1 MSPWHILANAGEC
14 TGQMSVIQVGCRP
27 PPPHTHTSCSIYCI
41 YASNKDPW
49 TCIKSTQ
56 HQVPHL
62 LITLACLYP
71 KVHRETFN
79 YAYYW
84 DEAAT
89 RHKTKWAIVILLIE
103 VCIWSQAVYCAG
115 GAFGNRFMATTRTSW
130 EHQEVPVTPLRAS
143 WNIPKKKEPCKLQ
156 YLHFDV
162 IAHVKLYLLI
172 FNIYFKSGLFAK
184 PKKSEVSFFFLL
196 VCCITACMLCF
207 PKQILCVCLPNLFW
221 FKPHYFITKWIMSA
235 FHHGCDTSR
244 SQSPYQENSGN
255 VKLITKACF

>member
-14 TGQMSVIQVGCRP
+14 TGQMSVIQVGCRS
-27 PPPHTHTSCSIYCI
+27 PPHTHLVQSIVFTLQIKTPGLALNPLSTSL
-41 YASNKDPW
+41 K
-49 TCIKSTQ
+49 
-56 HQVPHL
+56 PHL

-84 DEAAT
+84 EEAAT

-143 WNIPKKKEPCKLQ
+143 WNIPKKKEPRKLQ

-184 PKKSEVSFFFLL
+184 PKKSEVSFFFS
-196 VCCITACMLCF
+196 CW
-207 PKQILCVCLPNLFW
+207 CV
-221 FKPHYFITKWIMSA
+221 
-235 FHHGCDTSR
+235 
-244 SQSPYQENSGN
+244 
-255 VKLITKACF
+255 V